1 MLSLGYIKKL
11 LSGFNDESKI
21 QDSVKLI
28 FYFKCLLW
36 QANNNLYVHFLKIQ
50 KFKSSVLFTTW
61 SVERT
66 LHDLLV

>member
-1 MLSLGYIKKL
+1 MLSVGDIEKV

-28 FYFKCLLW
+28 YYFKCLLW
-36 QANNNLYVHFLKIQ
+36 QANNNLFVHFFKIQ
-50 KFKSSVLFTTW
+50 KFKSSVLFTTR
-61 SVERT
+61 SVERK